1 MEILLLLIYS
11 FFVWLIFFK
20 FKLLPWTF
28 TSKLVVFTIPVV
40 GIATLILMLNIVA
53 PSSSDVRVINYVV
66 PIVPRVTGRVVEVPV
81 EPNVPVKKGDVLLRI
96 DPVPFELDVKAQEAN
111 VASLRAQLLTSR
123 ANASNITEQ
132 LTASMSRT
140 QAVGAQLELARLR
153 VQQFS
158 ELATAGAGNRFDL
171 EQAQADVKR
180 LEADVRNNRSSED
193 QLRQRLMAKTPEGE
207 QDEVAATLAKLA
219 QAEAM
224 LGEAQWKLD
233 QCTVYAPSN
242 GRVVG
247 LALRPGATASQM
259 PMAPVMSF
267 VEDEQWVVAVY
278 AQNEV
283 RKVEPGNEA
292 EISLHTHPGR
302 IIKCTVESVVWAT
315 AQGQLPIGGNLPNT
329 GVRDIP
335 EQRLAVRLMV
345 QERDK
350 HLFLAPGAAG
360 HGAIFTNSG
369 HMLHVVR
376 KVMLR
381 VGAKM
386 DWFIFKL
393 H

>member
-20 FKLLPWTF
+20 FKWLPWTF
-28 TSKLVVFTIPVV
+28 TSKLVVITIPVV

-81 EPNVPVKKGDVLLRI
+81 EPNVAVKKGDVLLRI

-123 ANASNITEQ
+123 ANASNIAEQ
-132 LTASMSRT
+132 LSASMSRT

-153 VQQFS
+153 VQQFT
-158 ELATAGAGNRFDL
+158 ELAGAGAGNRFDL

-180 LEADVRNNRSSED
+180 LEADVRNMRSSEE
-193 QLRQRLMAKTPEGE
+193 QLRQRLLAKTPEGE

-224 LGEAQWKLD
+224 LGEAQWKLE

-267 VEDEQWVVAVY
+267 VEDEQWVVALFR
-278 AQNEV
+278 QNEV

-292 EISLHTHPGR
+292 EVSLHTHPGR
-302 IIKCTVESVVWAT
+302 IIKCTVESVMWAT
-315 AQGQLPIGGNLPNT
+315 AQGQLPIGGSLPNT

-335 EQRLAVRLMV
+335 EQRLAVRLVV

-369 HMLHVVR
+369 HMIHVVR